1 MQPNNI
7 IQYVT
12 KMTDKFSTSV
22 TISSEASNV
31 WRTLTDI
38 ELMSK
43 WLGDPEMNI
52 EVQTDWKINS
62 PIFIRGFHHVN
73 FENKGTIL
81 QYDKE
86 NRLSF
91 THLSSVSRLADKKE
105 NYTIIEFVLTLIDKQ
120 TRLTV
125 NIENFPT
132 ETIRK
137 HLEFYWRTTV
147 LTIKERTEDKTTN
160 R

>member
-1 MQPNNI
+1 
-7 IQYVT
+7 
-12 KMTDKFSTSV
+12 MTDKFSASI
-22 TISSEASNV
+22 TINSETSNV
-31 WRTLTDI
+31 WTTLTDI

-43 WLGDPEMNI
+43 WLGEPEMDI
-52 EVQTDWKINS
+52 EVYTNWEINS
-62 PIFIRGFHHVN
+62 PIFIRGFHHIN

-86 NRLSF
+86 KRLSF
-91 THLSSVSRLADKKE
+91 THLSSVSRLADRKE
-105 NYTIIEFVLTLIDKQ
+105 NYTIIEFILTLIDKQ
-120 TRLTV
+120 TQLTV

-137 HLEFYWRTTV
+137 HLEFYWRTTI
-147 LTIKERTEDKTTN
+147 LTIKERIEHKTMN

>member
-1 MQPNNI
+1 
-7 IQYVT
+7 
-12 KMTDKFSTSV
+12 MTNKFSTSV
-22 TISSEASNV
+22 TINSEPANV

-38 ELMSK
+38 ELMTK
-43 WLGDPEMNI
+43 WLGDTEMNI

-62 PIFIRGFHHVN
+62 PILIRGFHHVN
-73 FENKGTIL
+73 FENKGTVL
-81 QYDKE
+81 KNDKE
-86 NRLSF
+86 KSLIYTQLDSI
-91 THLSSVSRLADKKE
+91 SRLADKQE
-105 NYTIIEFVLTLIDKQ
+105 NYTILEFILSPIDRQ
-120 TRLTV
+120 TKLTV

-147 LTIKERTEDKTTN
+147 LTIKIQTENETTN

>member
-1 MQPNNI
+1 
-7 IQYVT
+7 
-12 KMTDKFSTSV
+12 
-22 TISSEASNV
+22 V
-31 WRTLTDI
+31 WTTLTDL

-52 EVQTDWKINS
+52 EVQTDWNINS
-62 PIFIRGFHHVN
+62 PIFIRGFHHTK

-86 NRLSF
+86 KRLSY
-91 THLSSVSRLADKKE
+91 THLSSVSRLADEKE
-105 NYTIIEFVLTLIDKQ
+105 NYTILEFILTPIDNQTQLTL
-120 TRLTV
+120 

-137 HLEFYWRTTV
+137 HLEFYWRTTIV
-147 LTIKERTEDKTTN
+147 TIKKQTENKTAN

>member
-1 MQPNNI
+1 
-7 IQYVT
+7 
-12 KMTDKFSTSV
+12 MTGKFSTSV
-22 TISSEASNV
+22 IINSGASKV
-31 WRTLTDI
+31 WMTLTNLD
-38 ELMSK
+38 LMSK

-62 PIFIRGFHHVN
+62 AISIRGFHHTN

-81 QYDKE
+81 EYDKE
-86 NRLSF
+86 KRLSY
-91 THLSSVSRLADKKE
+91 THLSSVSGLTDKKE
-105 NYTIIEFVLTLIDKQ
+105 NYTIIEFILTRIDKQ
-120 TRLTV
+120 TQLTL

-147 LTIKERTEDKTTN
+147 LTIKERAETETTT

>member
-1 MQPNNI
+1 
-7 IQYVT
+7 
-12 KMTDKFSTSV
+12 MTEKFSTSV
-22 TISSEASNV
+22 TINSEPSKV
-31 WRTLTDI
+31 WTTLTDI
-38 ELMSK
+38 KLMSG
-43 WLGDPEMNI
+43 WLGDPEMDI

-86 NRLSF
+86 KRLIYTQLDSI
-91 THLSSVSRLADKKE
+91 SRLADKQE
-105 NYTIIEFVLTLIDKQ
+105 NYTILEFILTPIDGQ
-120 TRLTV
+120 TQLTV

-147 LTIKERTEDKTTN
+147 LTIKGRTENETTATQ
-160 R
+160 